1 MLDSPSDYAKKGDDI
16 AAVTGGGDAFVTELA
31 KEAAT
36 EAARNAS
43 EAIFNSRL
51 AQGINLG
58 TALLNMPPP
67 WNSCDRAVATAIRWA
82 GADDTFS
89 AGYTGT
95 QLSYLRASDRWLELG
110 RFPDA
115 VSRDELM
122 PGDVLIV
129 SNTRSSG
136 HIVLYVGYEAA
147 QRAHPGLA
155 SDMVQIVCLNLHQ
168 ICGYG
173 TTHGCQCLCWH
184 GCSDIH
190 RVSECADGGR

>member
-1 MLDSPSDYAKKGDDI
+1 LVLDSPSDYAKKGDDI

-31 KEAAT
+31 K
-36 EAARNAS
+36 
-43 EAIFNSRL
+43 
-51 AQGINLG
+51 
-58 TALLNMPPP
+58 
-67 WNSCDRAVATAIRWA
+67 
-82 GADDTFS
+82 
-89 AGYTGT
+89 
-95 QLSYLRASDRWLELG
+95 
-110 RFPDA
+110 
-115 VSRDELM
+115 
-122 PGDVLIV
+122 
-129 SNTRSSG
+129 
-136 HIVLYVGYEAA
+136 EAA